1 MSKRLAQ
8 NDPALAI
15 EFFISG
21 FYTHR
26 SQLFAPFKG
35 IGVNVVSFHDP
46 VIDGKNMEDTDLY
59 EWQRRSGF
67 SMFCSVNLADN
78 EIVNDF
84 YSFRNL
90 NGSVVALFDSTERI
104 ATFTFDEID
113 TIITKTTTQ
122 QGFVNTVGNMM
133 YFSDGASADM
143 LKWDSVAPLTSINP
157 STWGIPAP
165 TLTPTL
171 FSQGCWLPFT
181 NFIINNAILDPNGS
195 VEVVTA
201 TFGGSSVSGGNQP
214 LWPTT
219 ISSTIND
226 GSIQWTNMGPL
237 LSWLPA
243 QFYPVP
249 VVVLD
254 TNGNLQLAT
263 VTTPTVVA
271 WNSTDS
277 YTVGTVVL
285 FAGLYWAALVDN
297 TGVPPSEQY
306 VVTTAGVTQPYWVQ
320 TQSPSTTGT
329 YSVSPFAPN
338 WNKTVGGQTT
348 DGNYVWTNLGPGVL
362 VESFGTSYVYCYRT
376 IYGHL
381 STASP
386 ISINTGSIFGPQIAT
401 ITSFSITSNVVT
413 FQGVNNF
420 IPGNQFSVQGLSVG
434 TYLNNQTFIVQ
445 ATGLTP
451 TQFSATFTYPDV
463 PSTNDSGATVN
474 FIASLTGEGTSS
486 PLCNATAS
494 ITASQVVAGVVTLY
508 AVNDFVP
515 GLQVT
520 LTGLT
525 FATFLNN
532 LQFQIINVDPN
543 GQWFQ
548 VYFTTNLGVV
558 PPNQPITTDTG
569 TATFNSIEVYRVS
582 DGGGIYLFCG
592 AVTNPVSQG
601 PSQPYDSG
609 LLLAGTGSD
618 NGTPGTYVWSDPN
631 NVTGDSGFATVSV
644 PAPTMSGSG
653 RFNSVQK
660 CQTMSVRLT
669 AGHPSL
675 PANRTITASF
685 TQPNTA
691 GNSILVFITV
701 ENNGVAPTMSD
712 TQGNTYQLVAQEMGS
727 GAGSRT
733 VVNSIYLANNIGAGP
748 NTVNVAVDNPN
759 HDDFAGFIATEV
771 SGLAGT
777 FETPASSGQIS
788 GTSFTPGTVTT
799 LQANEVVVSFIYNQI
814 GRNSS
819 NSVAYPGAYSL
830 FSSQVVFNTQNGNTY
845 NGYEQMAAVYQVQ
858 AATGSFAPTWFT
870 PSNNPSVGITVA
882 LPLFVYN
889 LSDGLD
895 AKNFDFTVP
904 QGIGITGIQVKFNAT
919 FNGVPGDGLLDI
931 QLLQNGIPVGSIIS
945 VTPQVSL
952 GGVPY
957 TIGGPGNTF
966 GFRWQPSDVN
976 SSTWGVRFIAT
987 QRVGGGTAVFGVND
1001 VNVKI
1006 TGQTSTGWSFT
1017 DFTPDN
1023 DLNILLI
1030 APQNHQNDPPPGA
1043 PGSSINSPIGTI
1055 TRYWQGRLFMV
1066 VGNYVYF
1073 DAGPDCTNGIPEE
1086 SWPPSNRFQFPGPV
1100 FALEPT
1106 ADGVGLLVYL
1116 ADRVAAI
1123 LGGPETISFYAT
1135 DALSNFGISNPNA
1148 IFRDGSI
1155 IGQFTT
1161 QRQYFEILGSQKE
1174 EIGEHIADYLTANFT
1189 AAKTYVTMHR
1199 DGLDVGM
1206 FLSNGVDQIVR
1217 FGSNIGAWSV
1227 PAFPVMGAGALQ
1239 SIETSVGVYSLM
1251 LASPTGG
1258 VSAATIPTTPQLGV
1272 SAGTGTAWI
1281 NPENITLGSPT
1292 DYATLS
1298 ISGTASQVLQA
1309 SDYILNIPANAVIS
1323 GVQLSVTGKG
1333 SSLSSGPINAGI
1345 GVNISAPFSAAW
1357 TTPNNITLN
1366 TPGTYAI
1373 AALNAPPASPVP
1385 NNQTNIFAQ
1394 SPAFGPAAM
1403 AVTASGTAIN
1413 IGDIAFVMLDLGD
1426 AFSLG
1431 PVTIASF
1438 VDDKGNI
1445 WTPVAPLQLAHSN
1458 TISFVTYSAVMGTA
1472 IPISSTLNITVTF
1485 NENCRVN
1492 VMGFVNIPGLL
1503 AQDQQAQA
1511 ASDSVP
1517 NAVSGI
1523 INIGQSEL
1531 VLSFVYDFVSISAGS
1546 QPVGWSNLGIG
1557 VSGGNGAWAAY
1568 LLASPGTVTDQWTSS
1583 WPWAATMVS
1592 FTLAASQTV
1601 VNSDLLVTS
1610 TYGFAIPANSIIL
1623 GVEAEIFGLQTVVS
1637 ATTNITATLNAG
1649 GTVRNFNLTT
1659 SQGSAIFGGATDPW
1673 GLVLTPAIV
1682 NDPAFGLTI
1691 QAFDSNFSEAVTFK
1705 LSAAQLKIWYAAT
1718 LNAKPLNAV
1727 AGASVK
1733 PFGLGASNTT
1743 VVLGGPTDLWG
1754 MPWVSPSAV
1763 NNRIM
1768 FGFELFAPG
1777 AQTADFSVSEMQVII
1792 FYQAP
1797 GNYLYARDTS
1807 SWGDGGQYGQ
1817 NNGTAYGS
1825 CYITVGSITLT
1836 QLGAPL
1842 IAVQHFVG
1850 YFDPAG
1856 TLGEGGG
1863 PSIPSIWWL
1872 PNEVNA
1878 NSGIGFIQLPD
1889 AQPEPP
1895 TGQNVPSKSII
1906 ARRWPINAAN
1916 SELAS
1921 QYVHHLQ
1928 VKIQFEPES
1937 APNTIKAIAFKEHQ
1951 DD

>member
-1 MSKRLAQ
+1 MSKRLTQ

-26 SQLFAPFKG
+26 SQLFAPYKG
-35 IGVNVVSFHDP
+35 IGVNVVTFRDP
-46 VIDGKNMEDTDLY
+46 VIDGRNMEDTDLY
-59 EWQRRSGF
+59 EWQRRPGF
-67 SMFCSVNLADN
+67 SQFCSANLADS
-78 EIVNDF
+78 EIVDDF

-90 NGSVVALFDSTERI
+90 NGDVVALFDSNERI
-104 ATFTFDEID
+104 ATFTSEEIE
-113 TIITKTTTQ
+113 TIITKTTSQ

-143 LKWDSVAPLTSINP
+143 LKWDSVAPLNSINP

-181 NFIINNAILDPNGS
+181 NFVINNAILDPNGN

-201 TFGGSSVSGGNQP
+201 TFGGSSVSGGNEP

-219 ISSTIND
+219 VSSTIND

-263 VTTPTVVA
+263 VTTPTVNQ
-271 WNSTDS
+271 WDS
-277 YTVGTVVL
+277 GTAYTVGTVVL

-297 TGVPPSEQY
+297 TNVPPSEQY
-306 VVTTAGVTQPYWVQ
+306 VVTTGGVTQPYWVQ

-329 YSVSPFAPN
+329 YSTSPFAPP
-338 WNKTVGGQTT
+338 WNKSVGGQTA
-348 DGNYVWTNLGPGVL
+348 DGNYIWTNLGPGVL

-401 ITSFSITSNVVT
+401 ITSFSITDNVVT

-420 IPGNQFSVQGLSVG
+420 IPGNQFSVQGLSIG

-451 TQFSATFTYPDV
+451 AQFSADFTFPDV
-463 PSTNDSGATVN
+463 PPTNDSGATVN
-474 FIASLTGEGTSS
+474 FIASLTGEGTTS

-525 FATFLNN
+525 VAKFLNN

-548 VYFTTNLGVV
+548 VYFTTSLGVV
-558 PPNQPITTDTG
+558 PPDQPITTDTG
-569 TATFNSIEVYRVS
+569 TATFNAIEIYRVS

-592 AVTNPVSQG
+592 AVSNPVSQG
-601 PSQPYDSG
+601 PAQSYDSG
-609 LLLAGTGSD
+609 LRPANLGVD

-631 NVTGDSGFATVSV
+631 NVTGDSGFATVVV

-653 RFNSVQK
+653 RFNVVQT
-660 CQTMSVRLT
+660 CELFLSSQDPIYNFATLT
-669 AGHPSL
+669 VEKSFSSP
-675 PANRTITASF
+675 ITAD
-685 TQPNTA
+685 
-691 GNSILVFITV
+691 NSILIFVMTYDV
-701 ENNGVAPTMSD
+701 GPTTISD
-712 TQGNTYQLVAQEMGS
+712 TQGNAYNLIAQKTYTKPDGASIVNSVYLANLVSGGATTVRLSFTGGHHTAFFGFSASECSGLIGTAETPATTSQATGTSLDPGSITTGVAQEVVLSFIWSNLGPS
-727 GAGSRT
+727 GA
-733 VVNSIYLANNIGAGP
+733 
-748 NTVNVAVDNPN
+748 
-759 HDDFAGFIATEV
+759 
-771 SGLAGT
+771 
-777 FETPASSGQIS
+777 PAA
-788 GTSFTPGTVTT
+788 F
-799 LQANEVVVSFIYNQI
+799 
-814 GRNSS
+814 
-819 NSVAYPGAYSL
+819 PGAFSL
-830 FSSQVVFNTQNGNTY
+830 FSSQVLMETLGDNFSGTTQ
-845 NGYEQMAAVYQVQ
+845 QIAAVYQVQ
-858 AATGSFAPTWFT
+858 TAITTLSPTWST
-870 PSNNPSVGITVA
+870 PANLDGVGITVA

-889 LSDGLD
+889 VSDGLD
-895 AKNFDFTVP
+895 ATNFDFTVP
-904 QGIGITGIQVKFNAT
+904 QGIGITGIRVDFNAT
-919 FNGVPGDGLLDI
+919 FDGTPGDGILDI

-945 VTPQVSL
+945 LTPQVSS
-952 GGVPY
+952 GGAPY
-957 TIGGPGNTF
+957 TLGGPGNTF

-976 SSTWGVRFIAT
+976 SATWGVRFIAT
-987 QRVGGGTAVFGVND
+987 QRVGGATATFGVND
-1001 VNVKI
+1001 VNVEV
-1006 TGQTSTGWSFT
+1006 TGQTSTGWAFT

-1023 DLNILLI
+1023 NLNILLI

-1135 DALSNFGISNPNA
+1135 DALSNFGISSPNA

-1189 AAKTYVTMHR
+1189 PAKTYVTMHR

-1251 LASPTGG
+1251 LASPNGG
-1258 VSAATIPTTPQLGV
+1258 VTNTSAPTNPTVAMSISEG
-1272 SAGTGTAWI
+1272 AGEIAWI
-1281 NPENITLGSPT
+1281 NPGAITLGNFSE
-1292 DYATLS
+1292 YATLTLGAAQTGQS
-1298 ISGTASQVLQA
+1298 LTASA
-1309 SDYILNIPANAVIS
+1309 FPFNIPNTAV
-1323 GVQLSVTGKG
+1323 
-1333 SSLSSGPINAGI
+1333 
-1345 GVNISAPFSAAW
+1345 
-1357 TTPNNITLN
+1357 
-1366 TPGTYAI
+1366 
-1373 AALNAPPASPVP
+1373 
-1385 NNQTNIFAQ
+1385 
-1394 SPAFGPAAM
+1394 
-1403 AVTASGTAIN
+1403 
-1413 IGDIAFVMLDLGD
+1413 
-1426 AFSLG
+1426 
-1431 PVTIASF
+1431 
-1438 VDDKGNI
+1438 
-1445 WTPVAPLQLAHSN
+1445 
-1458 TISFVTYSAVMGTA
+1458 
-1472 IPISSTLNITVTF
+1472 
-1485 NENCRVN
+1485 
-1492 VMGFVNIPGLL
+1492 
-1503 AQDQQAQA
+1503 
-1511 ASDSVP
+1511 
-1517 NAVSGI
+1517 
-1523 INIGQSEL
+1523 
-1531 VLSFVYDFVSISAGS
+1531 
-1546 QPVGWSNLGIG
+1546 
-1557 VSGGNGAWAAY
+1557 
-1568 LLASPGTVTDQWTSS
+1568 
-1583 WPWAATMVS
+1583 
-1592 FTLAASQTV
+1592 
-1601 VNSDLLVTS
+1601 
-1610 TYGFAIPANSIIL
+1610 IL
-1623 GVEAEIFGLQTVVS
+1623 GVEVS
-1637 ATTNITATLNAG
+1637 ITGQQGTTG
-1649 GTVRNFNLTT
+1649 GTPFT
-1659 SQGSAIFGGATDPW
+1659 I
-1673 GLVLTPAIV
+1673 TPM
-1682 NDPAFGLTI
+1682 
-1691 QAFDSNFSEAVTFK
+1691 
-1705 LSAAQLKIWYAAT
+1705 
-1718 LNAKPLNAV
+1718 NAV
-1727 AGASVK
+1727 AGAESEV
-1733 PFGLGASNTT
+1733 FGLGSGGTILDQETTENTQTTLPVTVGPLTPVLPDDFVLFSVFLAGTNGSPTINSGWTTITAANNPYAFGSWYQVTSSAVTGVANGAGGNPTFGSVGALSLFASHGSPAIVQKESAQGATSGSFTNNVTPGNSVIVIVSMYGFTGSLPFTCAPTDDGGDSFVLISNPQSGGNPIVKIFTFICPNSAGGFKAVQANSSVVPETNISILEVSGLSGAVVPTT
-1743 VVLGGPTDLWG
+1743 VTFGGASDLWG
-1754 MPWVSPSAV
+1754 MNSWLTPEFV
-1763 NNRIM
+1763 NGPN
-1768 FGFELFAPG
+1768 FGFRIFTDNSENEFE
-1777 AQTADFSVSEMQVII
+1777 VSGVQVKVT
-1792 FYQAP
+1792 YQNP
-1797 GNYLYARDTS
+1797 GNFLYARDLQ
-1807 SWGDGGQYGQ
+1807 SWGDGGQYGE
-1817 NNGTAYGS
+1817 NNGTAYKS

-1895 TGQNVPSKSII
+1895 IGQNVPSKSII
-1906 ARRWPINAAN
+1906 ARRWPINSAN

-1937 APNTIKAIAFKEHQ
+1937 APNTIKAIAFKESQ
-1951 DD
+1951 SD